1 MIYVGKPDGMSNDQE
16 GDVVEFAEFQEKALQ
31 TDQRPGEDLGDMVVH
46 LLGLAGEAGSVASE
60 YKKMLRDGQAHAWW
74 KLRMR
79 EELGDVI
86 WYVAA
91 IARHLGLD
99 LNEIAQA
106 NLEKT
111 RDRWLTS
118 ASAPLDVGFP
128 AHEQLPR
135 KGVYEFVPT
144 TAANGRPAVDIY
156 LDEQKVGDQLTDASY
171 VDDGYRFHDIFHLSY
186 AVLLGW
192 SPVTRQLLSKKR
204 KSDEQTDE
212 NEDGGRAI
220 VIEEGIAAL
229 VFGYASQHNMLENIN
244 RLDQKLLDTIQMV
257 TGQLEVGAR
266 SQANWE
272 SAILKGFAAFRQ
284 LIAHQGGRVHFDAD
298 AGELRFEAP

>member
-1 MIYVGKPDGMSNDQE
+1 M
-16 GDVVEFAEFQEKALQ
+16 EFSEFQAKALQ
-31 TDQRPGEDLGDMVVH
+31 TDQRPGEALDDMVVH

-60 YKKMLRDGQAHAWW
+60 YKKMLRDGTAHAWW
-74 KLRMR
+74 KPRMR

-91 IARHLGLD
+91 IAQHLGLD
-99 LNEIAQA
+99 LDEIAQA

-111 RDRWLTS
+111 RDRWLSST
-118 ASAPLDVGFP
+118 SAPLDSKFP
-128 AHEQLPR
+128 SDERLPR
-135 KGVYEFVPT
+135 AGYYEFVAT
-144 TAANGRPAVDIY
+144 SSENGRPAVDIY
-156 LDEQKVGDQLTDASY
+156 LDGAKVGAQLTDASH
-171 VDDGYRFHDIFHLSY
+171 VDDGYRFHDVFHLSY

-192 SPVTRQLLSKKR
+192 SPVTRLLLSRKR
-204 KSDEQTDE
+204 KSDQPVDE

-229 VFGYASQHNMLENIN
+229 VFGYASQHNMLEDIT

-272 SAILKGFAAFRQ
+272 AAILQGFDAFRQ
-284 LIAHQGGRVHFDAD
+284 LVANEGGRVHFDAD
-298 AGELRFEAP
+298 TGELRFEAT

>member
-1 MIYVGKPDGMSNDQE
+1 M
-16 GDVVEFAEFQEKALQ
+16 EFSEFQRKASG

-46 LLGLAGEAGSVASE
+46 LLGLAGEAGSVAAE

-74 KLRMR
+74 KPRMR
-79 EELGDVI
+79 EELGDVL

-91 IARHLGLD
+91 IASHLRLD
-99 LNEIAQA
+99 LDEIAHA

-111 RDRWLTS
+111 RDRWQTS
-118 ASAPLDVGFP
+118 ASAPLDAAFP
-128 AHEQLPR
+128 AGERLPR
-135 KGVYEFVPT
+135 EGVYEFVST
-144 TAANGRPAVDIY
+144 SSESGKAAVDIY
-156 LDEQKVGDQLTDASY
+156 LDGATVGAQLTDASY

-192 SPVTRQLLSKKR
+192 SPVTRLLLARKR
-204 KSDEQTDE
+204 KSDPDTDE

-229 VFGYASQHNMLENIN
+229 VFGYASQHNMLENIT
-244 RLDQKLLDTIQMV
+244 RVDQKLLDTIQMV

-272 SAILKGFAAFRQ
+272 AAILQGFEVFRQ
-284 LIAHQGGRVHFDAD
+284 LVAHQGGRVHFDSD
-298 AGELRFEAP
+298 AGQLRFEAR